1 METQQQTQAPSATI
15 PRSSHP
21 KPEAVRECFKMVF
34 VGKPGT
40 GKTTQIRRLVRRALE
55 AHRRV
60 LIVTPHENEWEEI
73 PMVHPRFTGRIAT
86 YKGARRVV
94 CRELEEFREVCRLFK
109 HGLLVCDDCRA
120 YIPDAPDPTVRTM
133 LLSCRQDDR
142 DLIAVGHG
150 FTTVPPLFFTYA
162 THFAVFATT
171 DEVRRRKNCVMNFDA
186 VASCVQRVNQ
196 KALSNPHYFEIIKN
210 E

>member
-1 METQQQTQAPSATI
+1 METNPSTYASTPPQRPLKKTE
-15 PRSSHP
+15 PR
-21 KPEAVRECFKMVF
+21 EVFKMVF

-40 GKTTQIRRLVRRALE
+40 GKTTQIRRLVRRSLE
-55 AHRRV
+55 AKRRV
-60 LIVTPHENEWEEI
+60 LVVTPHENEWLDI
-73 PMVHPRFTGRIAT
+73 PPVHPRFTGRIAT
-86 YKGARRVV
+86 YVGARRVV
-94 CRELEEFREVCRLFK
+94 VRELEPLREVCELFK
-109 HGLLVCDDCRA
+109 HGLLVLDDCRA

-162 THFAVFATT
+162 THYCIFATT
-171 DEVRRRKNCVMNFDA
+171 DNVGRRKDCMIDFDA
-186 VASCVQRVNQ
+186 VKATVAQVNRE
-196 KALSNPHYFEIIKN
+196 ALSNPHAFKIIRN

>member
-1 METQQQTQAPSATI
+1 
-15 PRSSHP
+15 
-21 KPEAVRECFKMVF
+21 MVF

-40 GKTTQIRRLVRRALE
+40 GKTTQIRRLVRKALE
-55 AHRRV
+55 AKRRV
-60 LIVTPHENEWEEI
+60 LVVTPHENEWLDL
-73 PMVHPRFTGRIAT
+73 PLVNPRFPSRIAT
-86 YKGARRVV
+86 YVGGRRIIV
-94 CRELEEFREVCRLFK
+94 RELDQFREVCELFK

-171 DEVRRRKNCVMNFDA
+171 DAVKRRKDSVINFPA
-186 VASCVQRVNQ
+186 VEATVNTVNKEAQ
-196 KALSNPHYFEIIKN
+196 ENPHFYKIIKN

>member
-1 METQQQTQAPSATI
+1 
-15 PRSSHP
+15 
-21 KPEAVRECFKMVF
+21 MVF

-40 GKTTQIRRLVRRALE
+40 GKTTQIRKLVRAALVQK
-55 AHRRV
+55 RRV
-60 LIVTPHENEWEEI
+60 LVVTPHENEWNDLPE
-73 PMVHPRFTGRIAT
+73 VHPRFPDRIAS
-86 YKGARRVV
+86 YVGGRRIVV
-94 CRELEEFREVCRLFK
+94 RELEQFREVCRLFK

-142 DLIAVGHG
+142 DVICVGHG

-171 DEVRRRKNCVMNFDA
+171 DKVDRRQNCVINFPA
-186 VASCVQRVNQ
+186 LKETVNQ
-196 KALSNPHYFEIIKN
+196 VNHDALQDPHTFKIIKN

>member
-1 METQQQTQAPSATI
+1 M
-15 PRSSHP
+15 
-21 KPEAVRECFKMVF
+21 KMVF

-40 GKTTQIRRLVRRALE
+40 GKTTQIRKLVRRALE
-55 AHRRV
+55 AKRRV
-60 LIVTPHENEWEEI
+60 LVVTPHENEWLDL
-73 PMVHPRFTGRIAT
+73 PPVHPQYPARIAT
-86 YKGARRVV
+86 YVGGRRIVV
-94 CRELEEFREVCRLFK
+94 RELEEFRRVCELFK

-171 DEVRRRKNCVMNFDA
+171 DAVKRRKNCVINYPA
-186 VASCVQRVNQ
+186 LEATVNQ
-196 KALSNPHYFEIIKN
+196 VNHDALTDPHTFKIVKN

>member
-1 METQQQTQAPSATI
+1 MPSTAFIASIHKPTDHYCGTNPAPT
-15 PRSSHP
+15 
-21 KPEAVRECFKMVF
+21 RECIKMVM

-40 GKTTQIRRLVRRALE
+40 GKTTQIRKLVRRALE
-55 AHRRV
+55 NKRRV
-60 LIVTPHENEWEEI
+60 LIVTPHENEWNDI
-73 PMVHPRFTGRIAT
+73 PTVHPSYPRRMAT
-86 YKGARRVV
+86 YVGARRLV
-94 CRELEEFREVCRLFK
+94 CRELEQFREACTLFR
-109 HGLLVCDDCRA
+109 HGLLVADDCRA

-171 DEVRRRKNCVMNFDA
+171 DAVARRKNCVINFQALEDT
-186 VASCVQRVNQ
+186 VSWVNRQ
-196 KALSNPHYFEIIKN
+196 ALTDPHYFTIIKN

>member
-1 METQQQTQAPSATI
+1 MEQNSQNRHQASLVPS
-15 PRSSHP
+15 SP
-21 KPEAVRECFKMVF
+21 KIEPRECFKIVF

-40 GKTTQIRRLVRRALE
+40 GKTTQIRRLVRKALE
-55 AHRRV
+55 AKRRV
-60 LIVTPHENEWEEI
+60 LIVTPHENEWEDI
-73 PMVHPRFTGRIAT
+73 PLVHPKYTGRIAT
-86 YKGARRVV
+86 YTGARRIV
-94 CRELEEFREVCRLFK
+94 CRELEDFREACRLFK
-109 HGLLVCDDCRA
+109 HGLMVCDDCRA

-171 DEVRRRKNCVMNFDA
+171 DEVKRRKNCVMNFDA
-186 VASCVQRVNQ
+186 VSATVRSVNQ
-196 KALSNPHYFEIIKN
+196 KALTEPHYYEIIRN

>member
-1 METQQQTQAPSATI
+1 METQIPSPAPSPTHRHKA
-15 PRSSHP
+15 
-21 KPEAVRECFKMVF
+21 EDREVFKMVF
-34 VGKPGT
+34 LGKPGT

-55 AHRRV
+55 AKRRV
-60 LIVTPHENEWEEI
+60 LVVTPHENEWLDL
-73 PMVHPRFTGRIAT
+73 PLVHPSYPQRIAT
-86 YKGARRVV
+86 YVGGRRIVVRELQDFRRV
-94 CRELEEFREVCRLFK
+94 CELFR

-171 DEVRRRKNCVMNFDA
+171 DKVDRRKNCVINFP
-186 VASCVQRVNQ
+186 VLEETVNLVNHEA
-196 KALSNPHYFEIIKN
+196 KTNPHTFRIIKN

>member
-1 METQQQTQAPSATI
+1 
-15 PRSSHP
+15 
-21 KPEAVRECFKMVF
+21 MVI

-40 GKTTQIRRLVRRALE
+40 GKTTQIRKLVRRALE

-60 LIVTPHENEWEEI
+60 LVVTPHENEWLDL
-73 PMVHPRFTGRIAT
+73 PVVHPNYPQRIAT
-86 YKGARRVV
+86 YVGGRRIIV
-94 CRELEEFREVCRLFK
+94 RELEEFREVCRLFK
-109 HGLLVCDDCRA
+109 HGLLVCDDCRG
-120 YIPDAPDPTVRTM
+120 YITTDAPDPTVRTM

-162 THFAVFATT
+162 THFGIFATT
-171 DEVRRRKNCVMNFDA
+171 DNVARRKNCVLNFPA
-186 VASCVQRVNQ
+186 LETTVATVNHE
-196 KALSNPHYFEIIKN
+196 ALTNPHTFKIIKN

>member
-1 METQQQTQAPSATI
+1 M
-15 PRSSHP
+15 
-21 KPEAVRECFKMVF
+21 FKIVA

-55 AHRRV
+55 AKRRV
-60 LIVTPHENEWEEI
+60 LVVTPHENEWTDF
-73 PMVHPRFTGRIAT
+73 PPVHPNYKQRIAT
-86 YKGARRVV
+86 YVGGRRIVV
-94 CRELEEFREVCRLFK
+94 RELEQFREVCQLFK

-120 YIPDAPDPTVRTM
+120 YIPDAPDPAVRTM

-142 DLIAVGHG
+142 DVIAVGHG

-162 THFAVFATT
+162 THFMVFATT
-171 DEVRRRKNCVMNFDA
+171 DAVARRKNCVLNFPA
-186 VASCVQRVNQ
+186 LEQTVNIVNRE
-196 KALSNPHYFEIIKN
+196 ALQNPHTFKIIKN